1 MTKPFSSLIDISSFF
16 IGVLINLLLVALICY
31 YFKRKFDNIEMAQS
45 EQAKILYDLI
55 QEKNNQINVIKS
67 SSEPS
72 TPVSGGGLNFFS
84 VDDMDRLQNT
94 NVVSETVNVLGLGDA
109 EELSQHSSDGEDSD
123 SDSDSESE
131 DEEENVQEVEVENK
145 NVLYTIQPTPVL
157 EEISEEKIVV
167 EKLGQ
172 DEPEAEPE
180 AEEEVTT
187 DVEPEMLQQDT
198 DVESEVEQEIE
209 NYEKMTIKELKEIIS
224 QRNIPL
230 KKNMLKKEMI
240 EVLQQ
245 HDQEEEPVVIVSED
259 GGVDLSEETLVI
271 EE

>member
-67 SSEPS
+67 SNEPS
-72 TPVSGGGLNFFS
+72 TPGSGGGLNFFS
-84 VDDMDRLQNT
+84 VDDMARLQNT

-131 DEEENVQEVEVENK
+131 DEDEEENVQEVEVESK

-172 DEPEAEPE
+172 DEPEAEE
-180 AEEEVTT
+180 EQEEVTI

-230 KKNMLKKEMI
+230 KK
-240 EVLQQ
+240 
-245 HDQEEEPVVIVSED
+245 
-259 GGVDLSEETLVI
+259 TC
-271 EE
+271 

>member
-1 MTKPFSSLIDISSFF
+1 
-16 IGVLINLLLVALICY
+16 
-31 YFKRKFDNIEMAQS
+31 MA
-45 EQAKILYDLI
+45 
-55 QEKNNQINVIKS
+55 
-67 SSEPS
+67 
-72 TPVSGGGLNFFS
+72 
-84 VDDMDRLQNT
+84 RLQNT

-131 DEEENVQEVEVENK
+131 DEDEEENVQEVEVESK

-172 DEPEAEPE
+172 DEPEAEE
-180 AEEEVTT
+180 EQEEVTI
-187 DVEPEMLQQDT
+187 DVEPEMLQQDRCRK
-198 DVESEVEQEIE
+198 VEQEIE

-230 KKNMLKKEMI
+230 KKHVKERN
-240 EVLQQ
+240 
-245 HDQEEEPVVIVSED
+245 
-259 GGVDLSEETLVI
+259 G
-271 EE
+271 

>member
-72 TPVSGGGLNFFS
+72 TPGSGGGLNFFS
-84 VDDMDRLQNT
+84 VDDMARLQNT

-131 DEEENVQEVEVENK
+131 DEEENVQEVEVESK

-157 EEISEEKIVV
+157 DEISEEKIVV

-172 DEPEAEPE
+172 GEPEAEEEP
-180 AEEEVTT
+180 EEVTT
-187 DVEPEMLQQDT
+187 DVEP
-198 DVESEVEQEIE
+198 
-209 NYEKMTIKELKEIIS
+209 
-224 QRNIPL
+224 RNA
-230 KKNMLKKEMI
+230 
-240 EVLQQ
+240 
-245 HDQEEEPVVIVSED
+245 S
-259 GGVDLSEETLVI
+259 TRY
-271 EE
+271 

>member
-55 QEKNNQINVIKS
+55 QDKNNQINVIKS

-72 TPVSGGGLNFFS
+72 TPGSGGGLNFFS
-84 VDDMDRLQNT
+84 VDDISRLQNT
-94 NVVSETVNVLGLGDA
+94 NVINEQVNVLSLGDA
-109 EELSQHSSDGEDSD
+109 EELSQHSSDDEDSD
-123 SDSDSESE
+123 SDNESDS
-131 DEEENVQEVEVENK
+131 EEENVQEVHIESK
-145 NVLYTIQPTPVL
+145 NVLYSIQPTPVL
-157 EEISEEKIVV
+157 EETSEEKIFV

-172 DEPEAEPE
+172 EEANVEE
-180 AEEEVTT
+180 DSNIEEEVIH
-187 DVEPEMLQQDT
+187 QDT
-198 DVESEVEQEIE
+198 DVESENENEIE

-224 QRNIPL
+224 QRNITL
-230 KKNMLKKEMI
+230 KKNMLKKEI
-240 EVLQQ
+240 VEILQKN
-245 HDQEEEPVVIVSED
+245 DQEEEHVVIVSED
-259 GGVDLSEETLVI
+259 GGVDISEESLVI